1 MKLSFIRFFLCC
13 VLIFATQALAQEPAL
28 DLQDS
33 LAADSLRIDSLHVDS
48 LSKISLVLDVDTNGV
63 VDTNKVELIDAG
75 IEKTSDA
82 KYEYFPSGFFM
93 EIAYHAPS
101 VIQIP
106 FFGIRNNRR
115 LWGKDGVGA
124 GMTAL
129 SVDVDI
135 RPDGVR
141 ISDEMLWAFV
151 LSVSI
156 YGNPNDPTINREK
169 REMISEWVE
178 YIIIGNTYWALSEKS
193 RIGLFESHHF
203 VDYGISNLVYSE
215 GWEFGWSQAVGLRF
229 VYSGN
234 AKDGGAYI
242 DLGAHARITNK
253 HFLFGVFV
261 QLGIFGNYK

>member
-1 MKLSFIRFFLCC
+1 MAGYHRMKLFSLFCILM
-13 VLIFATQALAQEPAL
+13 LAVCAIAQPSAQ

-33 LAADSLRIDSLHVDS
+33 LDADS

-261 QLGIFGNYK
+261 QLGIFGNHK

>member
-1 MKLSFIRFFLCC
+1 M
-13 VLIFATQALAQEPAL
+13 IFATQALAQEPAL

-33 LAADSLRIDSLHVDS
+33 LAADSLRVDSLHADS
-48 LSKISLVLDVDTNGV
+48 LSKISLALDVDTSNA
-63 VDTNKVELIDAG
+63 VDTNKVELIDTG
-75 IEKTSDA
+75 IEKTSDVN
-82 KYEYFPSGFFM
+82 YEYFPNGFYM

-101 VIQIP
+101 IIQVP
-106 FFGIRNNRR
+106 FFGIRNNKR
-115 LWGKDGVGA
+115 LWEKDGVGA

-135 RPDGVR
+135 RSDGVR
-141 ISDEMLWAFV
+141 ISDEFLWAFV

-203 VDYGISNLVYSE
+203 VDYGISNLVYTE
-215 GWEFGWSQAVGLRF
+215 CWELGWSQAAGVRI

-234 AKDGGAYI
+234 YKEGGYYI
-242 DLGAHARITNK
+242 DLGGHVRITNR
-253 HFLFGVFV
+253 HFLFGAFV
-261 QLGIFGNYK
+261 QLGLFGTRK

>member
-1 MKLSFIRFFLCC
+1 
-13 VLIFATQALAQEPAL
+13 
-28 DLQDS
+28 
-33 LAADSLRIDSLHVDS
+33 
-48 LSKISLVLDVDTNGV
+48 
-63 VDTNKVELIDAG
+63 
-75 IEKTSDA
+75 
-82 KYEYFPSGFFM
+82 
-93 EIAYHAPS
+93 
-101 VIQIP
+101 
-106 FFGIRNNRR
+106 
-115 LWGKDGVGA
+115 
-124 GMTAL
+124 MTAL

-253 HFLFGVFV
+253 YFLFGVFV
-261 QLGIFGNYK
+261 QLGIFGNHK

>member
-1 MKLSFIRFFLCC
+1 MKLFSLFFMLMFAVC
-13 VLIFATQALAQEPAL
+13 VFARPSMQLVDANEPI
-28 DLQDS
+28 LQDS
-33 LAADSLRIDSLHVDS
+33 LVTDS
-48 LSKISLVLDVDTNGV
+48 LSKISLANDVDTNTI

-75 IEKTSDA
+75 IEKTSDVN
-82 KYEYFPSGFFM
+82 YEYFPNGFYM

-169 REMISEWVE
+169 RDRISEWVE
-178 YIIIGNTYWALSEKS
+178 YIMIGNTYWALSQNAK
-193 RIGLFESHHF
+193 IGLFESHHF
-203 VDYGISNLVYSE
+203 VDYLFSSAAYSE
-215 GWEFGWSQAVGLRF
+215 FWEFGWSQAVGLRY

-242 DLGAHARITNK
+242 DLGAHVRITNK

-261 QLGIFGNYK
+261 QLGIFGNHK

>member
-33 LAADSLRIDSLHVDS
+33 LAADSLRVDSLHADS
-48 LSKISLVLDVDTNGV
+48 LSKISLALDVDTSNA
-63 VDTNKVELIDAG
+63 VDTNKVELIDTG
-75 IEKTSDA
+75 IEKTSDVN
-82 KYEYFPSGFFM
+82 YEYFPNGFYM

-101 VIQIP
+101 IIQVP
-106 FFGIRNNRR
+106 FFGIRNNKR
-115 LWGKDGVGA
+115 LWEKDGVGA

-135 RPDGVR
+135 RSDGVR
-141 ISDEMLWAFV
+141 ISDEFLWAFV

-203 VDYGISNLVYSE
+203 VDYGISNLVYTE
-215 GWEFGWSQAVGLRF
+215 CWELGWSQAAGVRI

-234 AKDGGAYI
+234 YKEGGYYI
-242 DLGAHARITNK
+242 DLGGHVRITNR
-253 HFLFGVFV
+253 HFLFGAFV
-261 QLGIFGNYK
+261 QLGLFGTRK